1 MHDIIVITG
10 TDFGVGKT
18 WITCALARSLAERHG
33 AVRAVKLV
41 ETGTAEGGLDGALLA
56 AATGQA
62 SPTEALLRYPAPVTA
77 AEAAARSGGEVD
89 VDALLAR
96 VRQIAAVA
104 DVTLAEGTGGLLAP
118 LTWDCS
124 VIDVA
129 RRLGAMAIV
138 VAPDTRGTLNHTLL
152 TLRALAESNVN
163 CLGVALN
170 AFGPG
175 DASTGTNAAALRRL
189 APGTRV
195 VETSQSGWEKRL
207 V

>member
-18 WITCALARSLAERHG
+18 WITCALARSLAQRHG

-41 ETGTAEGGLDGALLA
+41 QTGPSSGSSDGELLA
-56 AATGQA
+56 AATLQA
-62 SPTEALLRYPAPVTA
+62 SPADALLQYPSPVTA
-77 AEAAARSGGEVD
+77 AEAAARSGSEVD
-89 VDALLAR
+89 VDALLASI
-96 VRQIAAVA
+96 RQIAAVA

-124 VIDVA
+124 IIDVA
-129 RRLGAMAIV
+129 RRLGAMAV
-138 VAPDTRGTLNHTLL
+138 VAAPDTRGTLNHTLL

-195 VETSQSGWEKRL
+195 VETSQPGWEKRL